1 MRLTRA
7 LYRAAYQQYTSYS
20 TPLSRYPIGKMA
32 TSDFPTLTEDPAS
45 WHGKSLLSVTQITPA
60 AFEMV
65 VKVAQEMRDIVK
77 TQGGDDRLKHKLL
90 ATTFYEAST
99 RTSCSFQS
107 AMMRLGGKFLHV
119 DGQGN
124 SSAAKKKESL
134 EDTIRCLECYVDVVV
149 LRHPVTGSVPNV
161 AKATTKPLLNAGDGI
176 GEHPTQALLDT
187 FTIWDELKT
196 DPKVVVFLGD
206 LKHGRTVHSLAKL
219 LAQLRPRSDMTL
231 RFCSPSSLQVPDSVK
246 DYCDSHGVKHETFE
260 DLKEACNGAQV
271 LYVTRV
277 QKERFESEEAYENVK
292 VRESCYSWCASL
304 FF

>member
-1 MRLTRA
+1 MQITRA
-7 LYRAAYQQYTSYS
+7 LYRATYQRYQSYYI
-20 TPLSRYPIGKMA
+20 PLSRYPLGKMA
-32 TSDFPTLTEDPAS
+32 ASDLPTLTEDPAS
-45 WHGKSLLSVTQITPA
+45 WNGSSLLSVTQITPA
-60 AFEMV
+60 GFEMV
-65 VKVAQEMRDIVK
+65 VKIAQEMRHIVK

-99 RTSCSFQS
+99 RTSGSFQA

-149 LRHPVTGSVPNV
+149 LRHPVTGSVANV
-161 AKATTKPLLNAGDGI
+161 GKATTKPLLNAGDGI

-187 FTIWDELKT
+187 FTIWDELKA

-219 LAQLRPRSDMTL
+219 LAQLRPQSDLML
-231 RFCSPSSLQVPDSVK
+231 RFCSPTCLQVPDEVK
-246 DYCDSHGVKHETFE
+246 EYCDSHGVKYELFE
-260 DLKEACNGAQV
+260 DASEACNGAQV

-277 QKERFESEEAYENVK
+277 QRERFESEEAYEK
-292 VRESCYSWCASL
+292 VQVRKYPSWRSYR
-304 FF
+304 